1 MIYLHDMNCLYVFI
15 DESGNL
21 DFSPKG
27 TRFFVMS
34 AITAIA
40 PLVSSNKLQDLKYR
54 LLATNNGGSEF
65 QCFHASED
73 SQYIRDQVFS
83 EIATMNSIKINYI
96 YAEKKKTHPKYQNE
110 KFYGL
115 LGEALTKYLLL
126 KNGGGDYHKV
136 IIIFDQAISK
146 KEQGNFL
153 KEIKPVLKEIGK
165 PYAIYFHR
173 TMSDF
178 NGQIADYCAWAK
190 YVFLERGEMRPL
202 EEIKNIPQ
210 DSFDIFRNGTTFYY

>member
-1 MIYLHDMNCLYVFI
+1 MKCLYVFI

-21 DFSPKG
+21 DFSNKG
-27 TRFFVMS
+27 TKFFVLS

-40 PLVSSNKLQDLKYR
+40 PIESSQKLQSLKY
-54 LLATNNGGSEF
+54 LLLSQGNGGDEY
-65 QCFHASED
+65 QYFHASED
-73 SQYIRDQVFS
+73 KQSVRDSVFS
-83 EIATMNSIKINYI
+83 EIAKMSSIRINYI
-96 YAEKKKTHPKYQNE
+96 FAEKRKTHFHYHNS

-126 KNGGGDYHKV
+126 KNSKTEYEK
-136 IIIFDQAISK
+136 IILIFDQALSK
-146 KEQGNFL
+146 KERGNFL
-153 KEIKPVLKEIGK
+153 KKVKPALKQIAK

-190 YVFLERGEMRPL
+190 YVSLERDEFRPL
-202 EEIKNIPQ
+202 EVIKNIPQ
-210 DSFDIFRNGTTFYY
+210 DSFDIFREGETFYY